1 MSTVINKDEELARLD
16 KEVAKL
22 NSEIDR
28 ILNKLNN
35 EAFVAKAPEQVI
47 AKEKE
52 KLENFKQSL
61 TKVMEQKDVISN
73 L

>member
-16 KEVAKL
+16 KEVTKL

-61 TKVMEQKDVISN
+61 AKVIEQKEVISN

>member
-1 MSTVINKDEELARLD
+1 MYQQIIAEQQA
-16 KEVAKL
+16 
-22 NSEIDR
+22 

-35 EAFVAKAPEQVI
+35 EAFVDKAPEQVI

-61 TKVMEQKDVISN
+61 AKVIEQKEVISN